1 MSREIEAFDMNGMEH
16 CEAGEIY
23 LPDFIKEYMGKLVE
37 SLLSTSATPG
47 EYLDKIALTTIVI
60 IVFTLIHMLI
70 RSIVKRSI
78 SSLSKRLTLL
88 KTLKTVFLN
97 LTGIAILFIWIQAI
111 NALVLIALLLG
122 GLMFFIVKGLT
133 TNIIGYF
140 VIKFRKY
147 FRIGHRV
154 EIDDVIGDV
163 MDINFTNIE
172 LMELR
177 NWLSSDSKT
186 GRVVK
191 LPNKI
196 IFDEKVKI
204 IGLKNTFVWQ
214 EIQYVFT
221 FESNFEA
228 AEKVFKETGEEYVTN
243 TLTPVLREENP
254 KWLDHTEA
262 IQPVCSLQVNEAGI
276 VMTLRYLV
284 HYLAGTK
291 TKTELHKEILKKLQ
305 AHPDIQ
311 FAVQDV
317 RILE

>member
-1 MSREIEAFDMNGMEH
+1 M
-16 CEAGEIY
+16 
-23 LPDFIKEYMGKLVE
+23 PDFIKEYMGKLVE

-60 IVFTLIHMLI
+60 ILFTLIHMLI

-163 MDINFTNIE
+163 IDINFTNIE

-243 TLTPVLREENP
+243 TLTPVLREKHP
-254 KWLDHTEA
+254 KWLDKKET
-262 IQPVCSLQVNEAGI
+262 IQPVCSLQINEAGI

-305 AHPDIQ
+305 ALPDIQ

>member
-1 MSREIEAFDMNGMEH
+1 MRRAFDEKITQVNIPKRVGVVM
-16 CEAGEIY
+16 
-23 LPDFIKEYMGKLVE
+23 PDFITDYIDKLME

-47 EYLDKIALTTIVI
+47 EYLDKIALSAI
-60 IVFTLIHMLI
+60 IIMLVTLIHMLL
-70 RSIVKRSI
+70 RRIVKHSVAN
-78 SSLSKRLTLL
+78 LSKRLTVL

-97 LTGIAILFIWIQAI
+97 VTVIAILFIWIQAI

-122 GLMFFIVKGLT
+122 GLTFFVVKGLT

-163 MDINFTNIE
+163 IDINFTNIE
-172 LMELR
+172 LLELR
-177 NWLSSDSKT
+177 NWLSSDAKT
-186 GRVVK
+186 GRVIK

-221 FESNFEA
+221 FESDWET
-228 AEKVFKETGEEYVTN
+228 AERLFKETGETYVRE
-243 TLTPVLREENP
+243 TLTPVLQEKNP
-254 KWLDHTEA
+254 KLLDKQA
-262 IQPVCSLQVNEAGI
+262 DIQPVFSLQINEDGI
-276 VMTLRYLV
+276 VFTLRYLV

-291 TKTELHKEILKKLQ
+291 TKTQLHKELLKKLQ
-305 AHPDIQ
+305 KYPDIE
-311 FAVQDV
+311 FAVTDV

>member
-1 MSREIEAFDMNGMEH
+1 RVLFKTPQVKILK
-16 CEAGEIY
+16 GEGVIM
-23 LPDFIKEYMGKLVE
+23 PDFIVDYIDKLIE

-47 EYLDKIALTTIVI
+47 EYLDKIALSTII
-60 IVFTLIHMLI
+60 IILATLTHMLL
-70 RSIVKRSI
+70 RRIVKYSVGN
-78 SSLSKRLTLL
+78 LSKRLTLL
-88 KTLKTVFLN
+88 KTLKTIFFNV
-97 LTGIAILFIWIQAI
+97 TVIAILFIWIQAI

-122 GLMFFIVKGLT
+122 GIIFFVVKGLT

-163 MDINFTNIE
+163 IDINFTNIE
-172 LMELR
+172 LLELR
-177 NWLSSDSKT
+177 NWLSSDAKT

-196 IFDEKVKI
+196 IFDEKIKI
-204 IGLKNTFVWQ
+204 IGLKSTFVWQ

-221 FESNFEA
+221 FESDWET
-228 AEKVFKETGEEYVTN
+228 AEKLFKETGETYVKE
-243 TLTPVLREENP
+243 TLTPVLQEENP
-254 KWLDHTEA
+254 KLLDKQA
-262 IQPVCSLQVNEAGI
+262 DIQPVFSLQVNEEGI
-276 VMTLRYLV
+276 VFTLRYLV

-291 TKTELHKEILKKLQ
+291 TKTQLHKELLKKLQ
-305 AHPDIQ
+305 NYPDIE
-311 FAVQDV
+311 FAVTDV

>member
-1 MSREIEAFDMNGMEH
+1 M
-16 CEAGEIY
+16 
-23 LPDFIKEYMGKLVE
+23 PDFVTDYIDKLME

-60 IVFTLIHMLI
+60 ILFTLIHMLL
-70 RSIVKRSI
+70 RSFVKHSV
-78 SSLSKRLTLL
+78 SSVSKRLTLI

-97 LTGIAILFIWIQAI
+97 LTGIVTLFIWIQAI

-163 MDINFTNIE
+163 IDINFTNIE

-186 GRVVK
+186 GRIVK

-228 AEKVFKETGEEYVTN
+228 AEKVFKETGEAYVRN
-243 TLTPVLREENP
+243 SLTPVLREKDP
-254 KWLDHTEA
+254 KWLDDEET
-262 IQPVCSLQVNEAGI
+262 IQPVCSLQINEDGI
-276 VMTLRYLV
+276 VVTLRYLV

-291 TKTELHKEILKKLQ
+291 TKTQLHKEILKKLQ
-305 AHPDIQ
+305 AHSDIQ

-317 RILE
+317 RVLE

>member
-1 MSREIEAFDMNGMEH
+1 M
-16 CEAGEIY
+16 
-23 LPDFIKEYMGKLVE
+23 PDFVTDYIDKLME

-60 IVFTLIHMLI
+60 ILFTLIHMLL
-70 RSIVKRSI
+70 RSFVKHSV
-78 SSLSKRLTLL
+78 SSVSKRLTLI

-97 LTGIAILFIWIQAI
+97 LTGIVTLFIWIQAI

-163 MDINFTNIE
+163 IDINFTNIE

-186 GRVVK
+186 GRIVK

-228 AEKVFKETGEEYVTN
+228 AEKVFKETGEAYVRN
-243 TLTPVLREENP
+243 SLTPVLREKDP
-254 KWLDHTEA
+254 KWLDDEET
-262 IQPVCSLQVNEAGI
+262 IQPVCSLQINEDGI
-276 VMTLRYLV
+276 VVTLRYLV

-291 TKTELHKEILKKLQ
+291 TKTQLHKEILKKLQ

>member
-1 MSREIEAFDMNGMEH
+1 
-16 CEAGEIY
+16 
-23 LPDFIKEYMGKLVE
+23 MGKLVE

-60 IVFTLIHMLI
+60 ILFTLIHMLI

-163 MDINFTNIE
+163 IDINFTNIE

-243 TLTPVLREENP
+243 TLTPVLREKHP
-254 KWLDHTEA
+254 KWLDKKET
-262 IQPVCSLQVNEAGI
+262 IQPVCSLQINEAGI

-305 AHPDIQ
+305 ALPDIQ